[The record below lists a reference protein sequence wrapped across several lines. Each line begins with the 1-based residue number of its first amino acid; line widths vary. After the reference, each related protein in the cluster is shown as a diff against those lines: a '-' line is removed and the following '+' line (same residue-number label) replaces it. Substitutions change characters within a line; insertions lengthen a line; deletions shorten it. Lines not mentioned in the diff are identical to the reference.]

1 MSQTTYFSGLS
12 PTVQGGVWMTAG
24 ALSFTIMT
32 TLIREVAQNI
42 HPFEIGF
49 FRCLTNLLCMLPF
62 VFRTGSSIW
71 QSVNHKVYIFRGV
84 IGVGFLLTFFPGAA
98 MLPVSDSMA
107 LFFTAPLFGTILVL
121 LFLGERIHT
130 RRIAALIVG
139 FCGALIILRP
149 GFDEVNIGSLLI
161 LLGALFTAASSSIIK
176 YATRTDH
183 PDKVVFYLMLY
194 ATPLILVPALMYWTT
209 PTLSQGALMVGV
221 GLLATLNQRF
231 MSRAFAAADATA
243 MFPFEFIRLPFAALI
258 GWLAFSELPDIWVW
272 IGGAV
277 IFASSAYIA
286 HREAQVKRLQ
296 K

>member
-32 TLIREVAQNI
+32 TLIREVAQEI

-107 LFFTAPLFGTILVL
+107 LFFTAPLFGTVLVL

-130 RRIAALIVG
+130 RRITALIVG

-161 LLGALFTAASSSIIK
+161 LLGALFTAASSSIVK

-194 ATPLILVPALMYWTT
+194 ATPLILFPALMYWTT

>member
-12 PTVQGGVWMTAG
+12 PTVQGGVWMTVG

-32 TLIREVAQNI
+32 TLIREVAQDI

-130 RRIAALIVG
+130 RRIVALIVG

-161 LLGALFTAASSSIIK
+161 LLGALFTAASSSIVK

-221 GLLATLNQRF
+221 GLLATLNQRC

>member
-32 TLIREVAQNI
+32 TLIREVAQEI

-107 LFFTAPLFGTILVL
+107 LFFTAPLFGTVLVL

-130 RRIAALIVG
+130 RRITALIVG

-161 LLGALFTAASSSIIK
+161 LLGALFTAASSSIVK

>member
-32 TLIREVAQNI
+32 TLIREVAQDI

-107 LFFTAPLFGTILVL
+107 LFFTAPLFGTVLVL
-121 LFLGERIHT
+121 LFLGENN
-130 RRIAALIVG
+130 
-139 FCGALIILRP
+139 
-149 GFDEVNIGSLLI
+149 NIQTNN
-161 LLGALFTAASSSIIK
+161 A
-176 YATRTDH
+176 
-183 PDKVVFYLMLY
+183 
-194 ATPLILVPALMYWTT
+194 
-209 PTLSQGALMVGV
+209 
-221 GLLATLNQRF
+221 GLLVFAVSF
-231 MSRAFAAADATA
+231 MVFH
-243 MFPFEFIRLPFAALI
+243 I
-258 GWLAFSELPDIWVW
+258 
-272 IGGAV
+272 
-277 IFASSAYIA
+277 
-286 HREAQVKRLQ
+286 K
-296 K
+296 

>member
-12 PTVQGGVWMTAG
+12 PTVQGGVWMTVG

-32 TLIREVAQNI
+32 TLIREVAQDI

-121 LFLGERIHT
+121 LFLGEKIHT
-130 RRIAALIVG
+130 RRIVALIVG

-161 LLGALFTAASSSIIK
+161 LLGALFTAASSSIVK

-221 GLLATLNQRF
+221 GLLATLNQRC

>member
-1 MSQTTYFSGLS
+1 
-12 PTVQGGVWMTAG
+12 MTAG

-32 TLIREVAQNI
+32 TLIREVAQDI
-42 HPFEIGF
+42 HPFEVGF

-62 VFRTGSSIW
+62 VFRTGSIIW
-71 QSVNHKVYIFRGV
+71 QSDNHKVYVFRGV

-98 MLPVSDSMA
+98 MIPVSDSMA

-130 RRIAALIVG
+130 RRIAALVAG

-149 GFDEVNIGSLLI
+149 GFDEVNIGALLV

-194 ATPLILVPALMYWTT
+194 ATPLILIPALMVWTT
-209 PTLSQGALMVGV
+209 PTVWQVTLMVGI
-221 GLLATLNQRF
+221 GLLATMNQRF

-243 MFPFEFIRLPFAALI
+243 VFPFEFIRLPFAAII
-258 GWLAFSELPDIWVW
+258 GWLAFSEVPDIWVW
-272 IGGAV
+272 IGGAI
-277 IFASSAYIA
+277 IFSASVYIA
-286 HREAQVKRLQ
+286 HREAKLKKER

>member
-1 MSQTTYFSGLS
+1 
-12 PTVQGGVWMTAG
+12 MTAG

-32 TLIREVAQNI
+32 TLIREVAQEI

-107 LFFTAPLFGTILVL
+107 LFFTAPLFGTVLVL

-130 RRIAALIVG
+130 RRITALIVG

-161 LLGALFTAASSSIIK
+161 LLGALFTAASSSIVK